1 MDIFAQFFIEP
12 LMLQSSM
19 EREREAVDSEYQI
32 ALPSDENRMG
42 QIFQSLAKP
51 GHPMSKFMWGNKQ
64 SLTMG
69 NVRTKRLENIFCFV
83 LMLICFFS

>member
-1 MDIFAQFFIEP
+1 
-12 LMLQSSM
+12 MLQSSM

-69 NVRTKRLENIFCFV
+69 NVRFFFYNLTFFLRVFN
-83 LMLICFFS
+83 FFS

>member
-1 MDIFAQFFIEP
+1 
-12 LMLQSSM
+12 MLQSSM

-32 ALPSDENRMG
+32 ALPSDENRIG

-69 NVRTKRLENIFCFV
+69 NVRFFFYNLTFFV
-83 LMLICFFS
+83 RVFNFFS

>member
-1 MDIFAQFFIEP
+1 
-12 LMLQSSM
+12 MLQSSM

-69 NVRTKRLENIFCFV
+69 NVRFFFYNLTFLRIFN
-83 LMLICFFS
+83 FFS